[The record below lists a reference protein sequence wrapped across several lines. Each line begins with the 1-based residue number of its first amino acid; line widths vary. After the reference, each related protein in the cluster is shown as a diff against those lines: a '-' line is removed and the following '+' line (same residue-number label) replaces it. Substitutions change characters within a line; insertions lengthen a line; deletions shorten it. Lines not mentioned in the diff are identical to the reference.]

1 MQAMAACGPS
11 EDNMKNLKKTGGR
24 MLFFLPLGLIVLL
37 FECVPLFGMVTKA
50 FGGDGGFTLDYF
62 REIIEKPVYQ
72 TAVLNSLWVTM
83 TCTIVGLVIDFFL
96 AMALSRSK
104 GRGKALYLSI
114 LNLTSSFSGLP
125 LSIAFITIL
134 GTAGVFVLAAQEI
147 GFAPLANYNLYT
159 MKGMFIV
166 YLYFQIPMGT
176 LLLIPTFEK
185 VRKEWKEAARLMN
198 AGSAQFWLKIG
209 IPVMMPG
216 ILGTFN
222 MLFSNAVAAY
232 ATPYLLVNNNIPL
245 LPIKVVDMFVGD
257 VRQRPELG
265 SALSIT
271 LLAIVLIEIGLTNL
285 CKKHF
290 EKGTRS

>member
-1 MQAMAACGPS
+1 MAAGGPP

-50 FGGDGGFTLDYF
+50 FGGGGGFTLDYF